1 MRKESNCVGVRD
13 VKPQEF
19 TITVHIR
26 DGVFKV
32 KADSRETIL
41 TAMERAGLD
50 VPSKCRAGGCGYCH
64 SRLISG
70 KFTIAGA
77 DKRRLAD
84 SKFGF
89 IHPCCSY
96 PDSDMELDV
105 PPAE

>member
-1 MRKESNCVGVRD
+1 MSG
-13 VKPQEF
+13 
-19 TITVHIR
+19 HIR
-26 DGVFKV
+26 DGVLKV
-32 KADSRETIL
+32 KAASREPIL

-77 DKRRLAD
+77 DKRRPAD
-84 SKFGF
+84 SKFRF
-89 IHPCCSY
+89 IHPFCSY
-96 PDSDMELDV
+96 PDSVMELDV